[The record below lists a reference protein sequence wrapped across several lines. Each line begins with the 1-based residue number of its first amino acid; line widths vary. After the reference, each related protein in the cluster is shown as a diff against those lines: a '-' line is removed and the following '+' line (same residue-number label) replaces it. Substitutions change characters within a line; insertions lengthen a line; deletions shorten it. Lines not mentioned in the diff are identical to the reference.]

1 MASQT
6 RTYLVIEGPIKGE
19 AKLKNAKN
27 KDGSPGQLVCNL
39 GFPIDTSEQAGMEHK
54 DCWIPTVCFGGM
66 AEVIGKLPA
75 GTQVHL
81 EGHLNANRWFDNN
94 RIEKMTIHLVIEKA
108 GEIQGLG
115 QPVKFFVIPK
125 KQKPAL
131 AKDAISNSFK
141 PSSKVAEPVGA
152 GVQAFLDGQAASSA
166 PGSEAVK
173 GVVLGAEVQ
182 GAESGVDSVPGEV
195 DGH

>member
-6 RTYLVIEGPIKGE
+6 RTFLVIEGPIKGE
-19 AKLKNAKN
+19 PKLKNAKN

-39 GFPIDTSEQAGMEHK
+39 GFPIDTTEQAGMEHK
-54 DCWIPTVCFGGM
+54 DCWIPTVSFGGM

-75 GTQVHL
+75 GTQVHF

-115 QPVKFFVIPK
+115 MPVKYFVIPK
-125 KQKPAL
+125 KPREAKNGKKEATQAPL
-131 AKDAISNSFK
+131 A
-141 PSSKVAEPVGA
+141 E
-152 GVQAFLDGQAASSA
+152 GVKAFINGQAASA
-166 PGSEAVK
+166 
-173 GVVLGAEVQ
+173 
-182 GAESGVDSVPGEV
+182 VPGASVEPGVAHESLV
-195 DGH
+195 DGPGEAAGA